1 MFLKEQ
7 IKNLID
13 RYDYDTDFLNA
24 IRVALT
30 EEDLGEISDNYHT
43 FNSLY
48 YQRMILTAALVKAHP
63 EVSWKSHY
71 HEDGTL
77 PFGGGW
83 FIVGFST
90 PQGEY
95 TYHYQDNYWSLF
107 ECEELPIGKHW
118 DGHTEDDVTRLLS
131 L

>member
-1 MFLKEQ
+1 MYLINEIKSLLDRNEYNTEFLRSLYSV
-7 IKNLID
+7 LITGD
-13 RYDYDTDFLNA
+13 
-24 IRVALT
+24 I
-30 EEDLGEISDNYHT
+30 GELSDGYHS

-48 YQRMILTAALVKAHP
+48 YQRMILTAALVKAHTDIA
-63 EVSWKSHY
+63 WKSHY

-95 TYHYQDNYWSLF
+95 TYHYQDEYWSLF
-107 ECEELPIGKHW
+107 ECEEIPVGKHW
-118 DGHTEDDVTRLLS
+118 DGHNEDDVTRLLS
-131 L
+131 M